1 MSLYIHRENIQ
12 LLWSIIQ
19 KNPLIAKIQDPE
31 TWFHSFIQTFYEKAQ
46 YVPMNASSLNQLN
59 RQTLAAMVEDL
70 KNGRTNQSV
79 SEPTLPLTSGS
90 KERIAAYEE
99 QFKQRQLEYE
109 PIKPILPEVNFS
121 EKIDDEAIT
130 NMDELIKKQIEM
142 RNNDV
147 ARALE
152 NMPPP
157 PQPVESIRPVKQ
169 SGDLHELRTMVLELQ
184 KTVQQ
189 LQSEIEIIKS
199 SILPSATTSSINI

>member
-1 MSLYIHRENIQ
+1 MSLYIHRENID

-19 KNPLIAKIQDPE
+19 KNPLFSKIHDRE
-31 TWFHSFIQTFYEKAQ
+31 TWFRTFIQAFYEKAQ
-46 YVPMNASSLNQLN
+46 SLPMNAATLNQLN

-70 KNGRTNQSV
+70 KNGRPNPSV
-79 SEPTLPLTSGS
+79 SEPNLPLTSGS

-99 QFKQRQLEYE
+99 QFKQRQMEYQ

-157 PQPVESIRPVKQ
+157 PQTVESVRPIKQ
-169 SGDLHELRTMVLELQ
+169 SGDLHELRSMVLELQ

-199 SILPSATTSSINI
+199 SIIPGPSINI

>member
-1 MSLYIHRENIQ
+1 MSLYIHRENID

-19 KNPLIAKIQDPE
+19 KNPLIVKIVDRE
-31 TWFHSFIQTFYEKAQ
+31 IWFRSFIKTFYEKAQ
-46 YVPMNASSLNQLN
+46 YLPMNATTLNQLN

-70 KNGRTNQSV
+70 KNGHTNQTI
-79 SEPTLPLTSGS
+79 SEATLPLTSGS

-99 QFKQRQLEYE
+99 QFKQRQLEYQ

-157 PQPVESIRPVKQ
+157 PQPVESVRPVKQ
-169 SGDLHELRTMVLELQ
+169 SGDLYELKTLVLELQ
-184 KTVQQ
+184 KTVEH
-189 LQSEIEIIKS
+189 LKTEIDSIKS
-199 SILPSATTSSINI
+199 SFPLPPPTPINI

>member
-79 SEPTLPLTSGS
+79 SEPTFPLTSGS

-99 QFKQRQLEYE
+99 QFKQRQLEYQ

-199 SILPSATTSSINI
+199 SIIPSATTPPINI

>member
-70 KNGRTNQSV
+70 KNGRTNQYV

-99 QFKQRQLEYE
+99 QFKQRQLEYQ

-157 PQPVESIRPVKQ
+157 PQHVESIRPVKQ

-199 SILPSATTSSINI
+199 SILPSATMPPINI

>member
-19 KNPLIAKIQDPE
+19 KNPLISQIHDRE
-31 TWFHSFIQTFYEKAQ
+31 TWFQSFIQTFYEKAQ
-46 YVPMNASSLNQLN
+46 SLPLNAATLNQLN
-59 RQTLAAMVEDL
+59 RQTLTAMIEDL
-70 KNGRTNQSV
+70 KNSRHNPSV
-79 SEPTLPLTSGS
+79 SEPNLPLTSGS

-99 QFKQRQLEYE
+99 QFKQRQMEYQ

-157 PQPVESIRPVKQ
+157 PSQQLESVRPIKQ
-169 SGDLHELRTMVLELQ
+169 SGELHELKNMVLELQ

-199 SILPSATTSSINI
+199 SIIPGPPINI

>member
-19 KNPLIAKIQDPE
+19 KNQLIVKIHDPE
-31 TWFHSFIQTFYEKAQ
+31 TWFQSFIQTFYEKAQ
-46 YVPMNASSLNQLN
+46 SLPMNAASLNQLN
-59 RQTLAAMVEDL
+59 RQTLVAMVEDL
-70 KNGRTNQSV
+70 KNSRTNQSV
-79 SEPTLPLTSGS
+79 SETALPLTSGS
-90 KERIAAYEE
+90 KERISAYEE
-99 QFKQRQLEYE
+99 QFKQRQLEYQ

-157 PQPVESIRPVKQ
+157 PKLLESIRPVKQ
-169 SGDLHELRTMVLELQ
+169 SGDLHELTKMVLELQ
-184 KTVQQ
+184 KTVQK
-189 LQSEIEIIKS
+189 LQSEMEIIKS
-199 SILPSATTSSINI
+199 SMIPTPTINI

>member
-1 MSLYIHRENIQ
+1 MSLYIHRENID

-19 KNPLIAKIQDPE
+19 KNPLIANIDDHE
-31 TWFHSFIQTFYEKAQ
+31 AWFHSFIQTFYEKAQ
-46 YVPMNASSLNQLN
+46 YIPMNAASLNQLN
-59 RQTLAAMVEDL
+59 RQTLAAMVDDL
-70 KNGRTNQSV
+70 KNGRINKSV
-79 SEPTLPLTSGS
+79 SEPNPPLTSGS

-99 QFKQRQLEYE
+99 QFKQRQLEYQ

-184 KTVQQ
+184 KNVEQ
-189 LQSEIEIIKS
+189 LKIEMEAMKS
-199 SILPSATTSSINI
+199 MIPSPTINI

>member
-31 TWFHSFIQTFYEKAQ
+31 TWFHSFIQTFSEKAQ

-70 KNGRTNQSV
+70 KNGRANQSV

-99 QFKQRQLEYE
+99 QFKQRQLEYQ

-147 ARALE
+147 VRALE

-169 SGDLHELRTMVLELQ
+169 SGDLHELRTMVLDLQ

-199 SILPSATTSSINI
+199 SILPSATTPPINI

>member
-1 MSLYIHRENIQ
+1 MSLYIHRENID
-12 LLWSIIQ
+12 LLWYIIQ
-19 KNPLIAKIQDPE
+19 KNQLISKIDDRKR
-31 TWFHSFIQTFYEKAQ
+31 WFNSFIQTFYEKAQ
-46 YVPMNASSLNQLN
+46 SLPMNAATLNQLN

-70 KNGRTNQSV
+70 KNGRANPSV
-79 SEPTLPLTSGS
+79 SEPNLPLTSGS

-99 QFKQRQLEYE
+99 QFKQRQLEYQ

-130 NMDELIKKQIEM
+130 NMDELIKKQIEI

-157 PQPVESIRPVKQ
+157 PQTVESIRPMKQ

-199 SILPSATTSSINI
+199 SIIPGPPINI